1 MKKLKNKLMT
11 NIIAGIIL
19 PILLVV
25 GIVMIILYAKNNTI
39 LLVLGIV
46 FVIMGFYGSPMVWVT
61 YGSKKQDL
69 RLLSLI
75 YNENIYSIDS
85 LAEQLGMEKQTAL
98 NEVRKLIN
106 QGYLTGYLLKDNN
119 YLELN
124 TNEKQGKKVTIVK
137 CPSCGA
143 KNRVIGNSCFCEYCG
158 EKLENINK

>member
-1 MKKLKNKLMT
+1 MKKIKSRITLDL
-11 NIIAGIIL
+11 ILGIIL

-25 GIVMIILYAKNNTI
+25 GIVMIIVFAKKNTI

-46 FVIMGFYGSPMVWVT
+46 FVVAGFYGSPIVWLL
-61 YGSKKQDL
+61 YGSRKQDL

-75 YNENIYSIDS
+75 CDENIYSIDS
-85 LAEQLGMEKQTAL
+85 LAEQVGCEKQNVL

-106 QGYLTGYLLKDNN
+106 QGYLIGYLLKDNN

-124 TNEKQGKKVTIVK
+124 TNEKQNQKVTVVK

-143 KNRVIGNSCFCEYCG
+143 KNKVVGNSGFCEYCG
-158 EKLENINK
+158 EKLENNK

>member
-1 MKKLKNKLMT
+1 MNKLKNKLIV

-25 GIVMIILYAKNNTI
+25 GIVMIIVYAKNNAI
-39 LLVLGIV
+39 LLTLGIV
-46 FVIMGFYGSPMVWVT
+46 FVVLGFYGSPMVWVV
-61 YGSKKQDL
+61 YGTKKQDL
-69 RLLSLI
+69 RLLSLV
-75 YNENIYSIDS
+75 YNENVYSVDS
-85 LAEQLGMEKQTAL
+85 LAEQLGMEKQTVL
-98 NEVRKLIN
+98 TEVRKLIS
-106 QGYLTGYLLKDNN
+106 QGFLTGYLLKDNN

-143 KNRVIGNSCFCEYCG
+143 KNRVTGNSSFCEYCG

>member
-1 MKKLKNKLMT
+1 MKKIKSRITLDL
-11 NIIAGIIL
+11 ILGLIL

-25 GIVMIILYAKNNTI
+25 GIVMIIVFAKKNTI

-46 FVIMGFYGSPMVWVT
+46 FVVAGFYGSPIVWSL
-61 YGSKKQDL
+61 YGSRKQDL

-75 YNENIYSIDS
+75 CDENIYSIDS
-85 LAEQLGMEKQTAL
+85 LAEQVGCEKQNVL

-106 QGYLTGYLLKDNN
+106 QGYLIGYLLKDNN

-124 TNEKQGKKVTIVK
+124 TNEKQNQKVTVVK

-143 KNRVIGNSCFCEYCG
+143 KNKVVGNSGFCEYCG
-158 EKLENINK
+158 EKLENNK

>member
-46 FVIMGFYGSPMVWVT
+46 FVILGFYGSPMVWVT

-98 NEVRKLIN
+98 N
-106 QGYLTGYLLKDNN
+106 
-119 YLELN
+119 
-124 TNEKQGKKVTIVK
+124 TNGKQGEKVTIVK

-143 KNRVIGNSCFCEYCG
+143 KNRVTGNSCFCEYCG

>member
-1 MKKLKNKLMT
+1 MKKIKSRITLDL
-11 NIIAGIIL
+11 ILGLIL

-25 GIVMIILYAKNNTI
+25 GIVMIIVFAKKNTI

-46 FVIMGFYGSPMVWVT
+46 FVVAGFYGSPIVWLL
-61 YGSKKQDL
+61 YGSRKQDL

-75 YNENIYSIDS
+75 CDENIYSIDS
-85 LAEQLGMEKQTAL
+85 LAEQVGCEKQNVL

-106 QGYLTGYLLKDNN
+106 QGYLIGYLLKDNN

-124 TNEKQGKKVTIVK
+124 TNEKQNQKVTVVK

-143 KNRVIGNSCFCEYCG
+143 KNKVVGNSGFCEYCG
-158 EKLENINK
+158 EKLENNK